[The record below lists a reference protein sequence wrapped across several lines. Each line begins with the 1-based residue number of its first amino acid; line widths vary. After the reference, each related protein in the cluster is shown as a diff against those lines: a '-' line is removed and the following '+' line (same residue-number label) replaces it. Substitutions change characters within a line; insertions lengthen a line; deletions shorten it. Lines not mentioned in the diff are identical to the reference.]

1 MPCKAAEQLLFC
13 CHRDPK
19 IQQTFQ
25 STKDQKTFA
34 IQTTSKSSIMKWG
47 GNLHGL
53 KGAMNCRQRSKKK
66 SSQQFSS
73 LCRLSDFYLEI
84 KTSNIKI
91 KQKKSKP
98 ANVQKIVLLGTSK
111 LGACNFSTEE
121 EEKYQ
126 LFWAPFS
133 CANSTLKQVFDHKR

>member
-1 MPCKAAEQLLFC
+1 MLFNAAEQLSLC
-13 CHRDPK
+13 CHRNPK

-66 SSQQFSS
+66 VLCSSHHYVD
-73 LCRLSDFYLEI
+73 CRIFTQKL
-84 KTSNIKI
+84 KHQTSKLN
-91 KQKKSKP
+91 KKNSKP

-121 EEKYQ
+121 EEKI
-126 LFWAPFS
+126 
-133 CANSTLKQVFDHKR
+133 STLLGPILMCKQYT